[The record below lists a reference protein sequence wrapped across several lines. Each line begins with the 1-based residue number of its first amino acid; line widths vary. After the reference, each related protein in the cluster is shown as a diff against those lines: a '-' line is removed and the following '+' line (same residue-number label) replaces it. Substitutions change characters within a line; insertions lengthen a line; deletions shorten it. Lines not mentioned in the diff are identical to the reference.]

1 MLAVPLD
8 LLHISPLRPTA
19 PLPWPTAQAVAV
31 ARAVGF
37 VDPVTV
43 RPLPGTIPPHY
54 EILTGLRH
62 WLLAQRAQLA
72 TVPVFVREHLSDD
85 DADQLVAQET
95 GQDRPHPIVEAQAIR
110 AEVDRG
116 LSVAAAGRA
125 LGLSR
130 TEASHRLRLLRLAPS
145 VQMRVATGALETG
158 KARALVG
165 LAEDAQLDLAQQ
177 IVREGLTT
185 RQVEALAKAGKQG
198 GGPPRTAAG
207 MVPAPPAKDPDLVRL
222 ETDLANQLGTRVTV
236 TFSADGQGQLIVDFA
251 NLEILDGVLERL
263 GYKPLLVPHHGAN
276 MIEGW

>member
-1 MLAVPLD
+1 
-8 LLHISPLRPTA
+8 
-19 PLPWPTAQAVAV
+19 VAL

-54 EILTGLRH
+54 EILTGLQH

-72 TVPVFVREHLSDD
+72 TVPVLVRERLSDD
-85 DADQLVAQET
+85 DAGQLVAQDT
-95 GQDRPHPIVEAQAIR
+95 GQDCPHPIVEARAIR
-110 AEVDRG
+110 SEVDRG
-116 LSVAAAGRA
+116 RSVAAAGRA

-145 VQMRVATGALETG
+145 VQMRVATGELETG

-165 LAEDAQLDLAQQ
+165 LPERAQLDLARR
-177 IVREGLTT
+177 IAREGLTT

-198 GGPPRTAAG
+198 GGPPRTATG
-207 MVPAPPAKDPDLVRL
+207 MVPAPPAKDPNLVRL

-263 GYKPLLVPHHGAN
+263 GYKP
-276 MIEGW
+276 